1 MKLTGEFEMRDIRRK
16 RIVGYEAACDLKAMG
31 FDWQCTGYYHYDD
44 YGCEEDYINEDSR
57 YECVGWCG
65 LFRNSYSMY
74 RAAAPTLFQARLWL
88 ALFKVKQFIS
98 KFRS

>member
-1 MKLTGEFEMRDIRRK
+1 MKLTGKFEMRDIRGK

-31 FDWQCTGYYHYDD
+31 FDWQCTGYYHCDD
-44 YGCEEDYINEDSR
+44 YGCEEEYVNEDSR
-57 YECVGWCG
+57 YECVGWRG

-88 ALFKVKQFIS
+88 ALFKVKQFI
-98 KFRS
+98 KRI